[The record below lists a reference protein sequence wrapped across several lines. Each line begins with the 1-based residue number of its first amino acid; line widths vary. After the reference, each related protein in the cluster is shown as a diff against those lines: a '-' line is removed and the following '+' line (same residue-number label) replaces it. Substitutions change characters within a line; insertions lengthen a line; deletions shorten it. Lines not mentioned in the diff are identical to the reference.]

1 MLSRRQRQ
9 TQVPH
14 VDPRT
19 QAHIDSRAVIGPQQR
34 RDELMP
40 LRVQHQVGIAA
51 VGYIVPVRPAQ
62 TMFALATAVVRA
74 HTHVDIEIFIR
85 ERRAR
90 EGFHSDTPAGT
101 AFRPKAHQRHTH
113 AMCDA

>member
-40 LRVQHQVGIAA
+40 LRVQYQVGIAA
-51 VGYIVPVRPAQ
+51 VLLRS
-62 TMFALATAVVRA
+62 ALTESLAEVASVHA
-74 HTHVDIEIFIR
+74 SPDYAILGCM
-85 ERRAR
+85 RRHR
-90 EGFHSDTPAGT
+90 EGFHV
-101 AFRPKAHQRHTH
+101 
-113 AMCDA
+113 